1 MSYRTQ
7 KSTLFPAIPTTQ
19 NFRSNQEFDA
29 LHVEDPRAR
38 RREIPRTPPNGGR
51 KSSRDQDRDRD
62 RDPSDSKF
70 DMLASQQDMLLKNQM
85 QVAQNQ
91 DELAR
96 RLNDQSNQMTSALIQ
111 RVIGNKDSMIAN
123 LQQQQGLEWE
133 QHTRDLFQQHL
144 QIITAIVHRLNLD
157 IEVLTFY
164 IFQNCKHG

>member
-1 MSYRTQ
+1 MSYKTQ
-7 KSTLFPAIPTTQ
+7 RSVLFPAIPTTQ
-19 NFRSNQEFDA
+19 NFRGNQEFDA
-29 LHVEDPRAR
+29 LHVEDARAR
-38 RREIPRTPPNGGR
+38 RREIPRSPPNGGQ

-62 RDPSDSKF
+62 RSDSKF

-91 DELAR
+91 DELAK

-111 RVIGNKDSMIAN
+111 RVIGNKDSMIAE

-157 IEVLTFY
+157 IEVRHVLLDSFLL
-164 IFQNCKHG
+164 